1 MKENLIVSGRGQ
13 ITLPAKMRK
22 SLGLDKNAVV
32 TAEQRGGKIVLTPA
46 VVVETE
52 IYPDAQIVEWER
64 ADAFKKGERA
74 RLRAKLKKRRA

>member
-52 IYPDAQIVEWER
+52 IYPDAQIAEWER

-74 RLRAKLKKRRA
+74 RLQARLKKRRA